1 MSELLNDWRG
11 PRADDDD
18 EPEVDGEEKPKL
30 PMRIADKLMESRTI
44 MLADSVCSELA
55 RDIIGRLLVLD
66 GDDPKA
72 PIDLFINSPG
82 GSVDSGYAIYDMIRF
97 VSAPVRCIANGLC
110 ASAAVIILL
119 AAAKKQRMSLPNSR
133 FMIHQ
138 PSGGA
143 RGSVADIKIEADE
156 ILKIRRK
163 INELIAV
170 ETGKSV
176 DEVDDA
182 TRRNTW
188 MDVAEAK
195 KYGLLSKILKSR
207 GDLK

>member
-1 MSELLNDWRG
+1 MTELLNDWREL
-11 PRADDDD
+11 RADDDD
-18 EPEVDGEEKPKL
+18 KPETDNEDKPKP
-30 PMRIADKLMESRTI
+30 PMRIADKLMEGRTI
-44 MLADSVCSELA
+44 MLADPVSSELA
-55 RDIIGRLLVLD
+55 REIIGRLLVLD
-66 GDDPKA
+66 AEDPKA

-82 GSVDSGYAIYDMIRF
+82 GSVDSGYAIYDMIQF

-119 AAAKKQRMSLPNSR
+119 AAEKKQRMSLPNSR

-163 INELIAV
+163 INELIAE
-170 ETGKSV
+170 ETGKTV

-195 KYGLLSKILKSR
+195 KYGLLAKILKSR